1 VETSRRRLTRGIG
14 FSSSLH
20 ANVQKLEVKYMH
32 TMYVKAAIIVEESAV
47 PLACVDLIVLGEAR
61 NGEILVYV
69 YALRSTHAPRK
80 S

>member
-1 VETSRRRLTRGIG
+1 MRDI
-14 FSSSLH
+14 
-20 ANVQKLEVKYMH
+20 
-32 TMYVKAAIIVEESAV
+32 VKAAIIVEESAV